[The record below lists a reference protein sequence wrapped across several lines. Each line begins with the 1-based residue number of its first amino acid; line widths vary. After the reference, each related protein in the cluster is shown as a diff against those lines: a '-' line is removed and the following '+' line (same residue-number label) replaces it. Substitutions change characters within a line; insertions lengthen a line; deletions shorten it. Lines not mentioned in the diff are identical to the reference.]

1 MELYSDYP
9 CLTEEFLR
17 EQVDAAIFDIGNVL
31 IDFAWQDYMKS
42 LDFDRVT
49 YEHVA
54 DAMFRSE
61 DWDQGDLGR
70 ITTKEWLN
78 LFIENDPEYED
89 AIRRTFSG
97 FGAAIIPYDFSEEW
111 ISYFRKHGIKL
122 YFLSNY
128 SEEMYRQSKD
138 RLSFLDGFDGGIF
151 SWKEKCMKPDAKI
164 YQLLLERY
172 KINPKK
178 ALFFDDRRENVE
190 AFEAFGV
197 HGVIFHRDI
206 PLQMLQ
212 K

>member
-17 EQVDAAIFDIGNVL
+17 KQVDAAIFDIGNVL

-70 ITTKEWLN
+70 ITTEEWLN

-97 FGAAIIPYDFSEEW
+97 FGASIIPYDFSEEW

-128 SEEMYRQSKD
+128 SPFLITATSTTQACGITKN
-138 RLSFLDGFDGGIF
+138 SFRSGASPSTRPNG
-151 SWKEKCMKPDAKI
+151 A
-164 YQLLLERY
+164 
-172 KINPKK
+172 
-178 ALFFDDRRENVE
+178 
-190 AFEAFGV
+190 
-197 HGVIFHRDI
+197 
-206 PLQMLQ
+206 
-212 K
+212 

>member
-1 MELYSDYP
+1 MELYSKDP
-9 CLTEEFLR
+9 CLTEKYLQ
-17 EQVDAAIFDIGNVL
+17 EQIDTAIFDIGNVL
-31 IDFAWQDYMKS
+31 IDFAWESYMRS
-42 LDFDRVT
+42 LGFDAVT

-70 ITTKEWLN
+70 ISTEEWLG
-78 LFIENDPEYED
+78 LFIENDPEYET
-89 AIRRTFSG
+89 AIRGTFAG
-97 FGAAIIPYDFSEEW
+97 FGASIVPYGFLDEW
-111 ISYFRKHGIKL
+111 LSLFRENGIKL

-128 SEEMYRQSKD
+128 SKEMYRQSKEQ
-138 RLSFLDGFDGGIF
+138 LSFLDCFDGGIF

-172 KINPKK
+172 DINPQK
-178 ALFFDDRRENVE
+178 AVFFDDRRENVK

-197 HGVIFHRDI
+197 HGIIFHKDI